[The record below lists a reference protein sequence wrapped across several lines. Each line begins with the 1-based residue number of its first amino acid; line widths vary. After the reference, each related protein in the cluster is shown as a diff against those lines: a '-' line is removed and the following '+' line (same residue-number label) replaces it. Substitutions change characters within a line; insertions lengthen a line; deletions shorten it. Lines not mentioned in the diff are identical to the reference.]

1 MHIAVC
7 LKQVPNT
14 TELRLDPKTNS
25 LLRDGVESV
34 LNPLDEYP
42 LETALRLRD
51 SCGGTI
57 TAITMGPPQATAVL
71 ERAIAMGV
79 DNTLLVCDRQF
90 AGADTWAT
98 SRALAQ
104 TLASTGPYDLILCG
118 KQAIDGDTGQVGP
131 EIAGHLGIPQ
141 ATNAAAV
148 RFEDGH
154 SLEITRLFDPGKA
167 VIRLELPALI
177 TVVKEANEP
186 RLPSLAGRLRAW
198 RHVPRVLDAGALNLS
213 SQESGLEGS
222 PTQVL
227 RVAGVQAT
235 RPHTCLAGSARMQG
249 QQLVAKLCQHK
260 LLSSQ
265 KFPARD
271 SS

>member
-25 LLRDGVESV
+25 LLRDGVEAV
-34 LNPLDEYP
+34 LNPLDDYP
-42 LETALRLRD
+42 LETALRLRE
-51 SCGGTI
+51 SCGGSI
-57 TAITMGPPQATAVL
+57 TAITMGPPQAAAVL
-71 ERAIAMGV
+71 ERAMAMGV
-79 DNTLLVCDRQF
+79 DETLLVCDRQF

-104 TLASTGPYDLILCG
+104 TLANTGPYDLILCG

-141 ATNAAAV
+141 ATNIAAV
-148 RFEDGH
+148 MFKDDQT
-154 SLEITRLFDPGKA
+154 LELTRLFDQGKA
-167 VIRLELPALI
+167 MIRLELPALI

-198 RHVPRVLDAGALNLS
+198 CQAPRVLDAGALNLS

-227 RVAGVQAT
+227 RVAGFQAT
-235 RPHTCLAGSARMQG
+235 RPHICLPGAARRQA
-249 QQLVAKLCQHK
+249 QQLVAQLRQHK
-260 LLSSQ
+260 LISPQ
-265 KFPARD
+265 KRPARD